1 MTIRYGLAVHFAV
14 CAALTCANAAATEVA
29 PPTFWVDSTQ
39 LDVGSVAA
47 GKTAAATFVF
57 HNDGDRAVRILRAA
71 PS

>member
-1 MTIRYGLAVHFAV
+1 MTRGYGLAVHFAV
-14 CAALTCANAAATEVA
+14 CASLICANAAADEIA

-47 GKTAAATFVF
+47 GKTADATFVF
-57 HNDGDRAVRILRAA
+57 HNDGDRPVRILRAA